1 MALVKFNASEQFN
14 FLQDILENSEQI
26 LKEYKD
32 NQDKLSIN
40 ETNQCLGWWVTIPY
54 RFGLTEDS
62 KYLPTLSKS
71 ISPIENITTVMISE
85 VHSNLPQGIHAEDL
99 PEGVRRFHVPIK
111 FNQNARLNV
120 LENGSWVNYEWSPD
134 SVFEFENFYDP
145 HYISCPEGD
154 NRIVI
159 MIDVFDGDMTD
170 EKLFELKKWYD
181 TWESLVGYHQVDL
194 T

>member
-181 TWESLVGYHQVDL
+181 TWESLVGYHQADL